1 MVMVGKSGRRGR
13 LAPHAER
20 RTRHRSGSH
29 LPAAYF
35 AGIGALV
42 VVATVYGLGAH
53 DAYRLV
59 SHLTRETWRAQDAVN
74 LLLVPVLLWSSRRAR
89 AGSLSGHLLT
99 TGISLWLTYGY
110 AHLSFGAPLNPV
122 FLVYLS
128 ILAMAGFATLD
139 GLVRLDVAAIS
150 PAFGR
155 VPIRTTAWLLA
166 VGGTGIAVLWLS
178 EIIAAWPGGLPPNI
192 HLSQLPNPTWVLDLA
207 WIIPLALGAA
217 LLLRRRHPAGPV
229 VATIMLVFLLILSAS
244 MLLVT
249 AFASSAGLQAD
260 PAVRSQLVVF
270 SVLFTVL
277 GALEAWLLGLGL
289 RRLGPVAPTWLRAGF
304 WPSSR

>member
-1 MVMVGKSGRRGR
+1 MTVGRSGTRPLRT
-13 LAPHAER
+13 PPAER
-20 RTRHRSGSH
+20 STHHRSGYH
-29 LPAAYF
+29 LPPAYF
-35 AGIGALV
+35 ACVGGLV
-42 VVATVYGLGAH
+42 VAATVYGLAAQ

-59 SHLTRETWRAQDAVN
+59 PDLTRETWRAQDAVN

-99 TGISLWLTYGY
+99 TGISFWLTYCY
-110 AHLSFGAPLNPV
+110 AHLSFGAPLNRV
-122 FLVYLS
+122 FVVYLS
-128 ILAMAGFATLD
+128 ILALAGFATLD

-150 PAFGR
+150 PAFGG

-166 VGGTGIAVLWLS
+166 IGGLGIGLLWLS
-178 EIIAAWPGGLPPNI
+178 EIIAAWPDGLPPNI

-207 WIIPLALGAA
+207 WVIPQALGAA
-217 LLLRRRHPAGPV
+217 VLLRRRHPAGPL
-229 VATIMLVFLLILSAS
+229 VATVVLVFLLILSAS

-249 AFASSAGLQAD
+249 AFASAAGLQGD

-277 GALEAWLLGLGL
+277 GVLEAWLLGLGH
-289 RRLGPVAPTWLRAGF
+289 RRLGPVTPTWLRAGF
-304 WPSSR
+304 WPSSH